1 MRRLPPLSSVRVFE
15 AAARHQNFTAAAAE
29 LGMTQAAVSYQIRL
43 LEERL
48 GLSLFAR
55 AKGRVSLTES
65 GRRIAPLV
73 GSAFET
79 LEDAFSGLLAD
90 DETLLSISTAQ
101 TFATTWLAP
110 RLGEFQ
116 VRHPHLAVRLS
127 TDNRIVDF
135 STGEFHCAIRVGR
148 GGWSGLR
155 CHFLLRQHFTP
166 ICSAEFQRR
175 HRLERPEQ
183 LLDVPRLSPG
193 DRWWRDWLD
202 DVGVDS
208 GDEAAP
214 PGLGLDNQVME
225 AHAAFAGAGIALMTP
240 LFWRHELAS
249 GRLVQPFDHVHFPG
263 TSQWLVYPEP
273 RRNQPKIAA
282 FRTWLLGAV
291 AEEAKLG
298 PKAVFEEVVAR

>member
-1 MRRLPPLSSVRVFE
+1 MSELPDEFDQIIDAPFDDALSQRYLVYALSTITARSLPDVRDGLKPVHRRLLW
-15 AAARHQNFTAAAAE
+15 A
-29 LGMTQAAVSYQIRL
+29 MRL
-43 LEERL
+43 LRL
-48 GLSLFAR
+48 DPASGYKKCAR
-55 AKGRVSLTES
+55 V
-65 GRRIAPLV
+65 V
-73 GSAFET
+73 GDVIGKYHPHGDQSVY
-79 LEDAFSGLLAD
+79 DAMVRL
-90 DETLLSISTAQ
+90 AQ

-282 FRTWLLGAV
+282 FRSWLLGAV

-298 PKAVFEEVVAR
+298 PQAVFESLVGG